1 MRTTTSLVGLL
12 DMSIATVRR
21 QFYDSD
27 IGPAAAASL
36 SFTRL
41 CGPRPVRSVDT
52 SYPYVGRDERTY
64 VFIGSFA
71 GFARW
76 AKLREWIPPLSPK
89 SLPPRLEAP

>member
-52 SYPYVGRDERTY
+52 SYPYVGRDERTSRFY
-64 VFIGSFA
+64 RLFRWLCAMGQI
-71 GFARW
+71 ARVDS
-76 AKLREWIPPLSPK
+76 AAQSEIPAS
-89 SLPPRLEAP
+89 